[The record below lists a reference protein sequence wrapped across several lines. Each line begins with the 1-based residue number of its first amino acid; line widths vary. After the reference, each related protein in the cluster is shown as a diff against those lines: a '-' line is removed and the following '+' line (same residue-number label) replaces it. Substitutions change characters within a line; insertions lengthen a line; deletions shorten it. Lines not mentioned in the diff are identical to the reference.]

1 MFLFPYRAQIKLH
14 KWPVMTIAI
23 SLLCLAIYLAQWQD
37 KSRND
42 AYTEWGFAN
51 AKYS

>member
-23 SLLCLAIYLAQWQD
+23 SLPCLSIYLAQGQSE
-37 KSRND
+37 SRVD
-42 AYTEWGFAN
+42 AYTDWGFAN